1 MSNDKKFDYNKI
13 QVHNRTLL
21 EIPSDVIDILSLGKK
36 RGIGSDT
43 DLSPKVFSELKKLFE
58 SFQKQARINN
68 IPETVT
74 AGIKAYTIL
83 NGNNINNS
91 EISDPRFLKENDDVI
106 LLTIVKQADL
116 ILLTKSDNHEKL
128 ENLLI

>member
-1 MSNDKKFDYNKI
+1 MIRNLTITKFRFIIELSQKYL
-13 QVHNRTLL
+13 QTLQISYHS
-21 EIPSDVIDILSLGKK
+21 EKNC
-36 RGIGSDT
+36 GIGSDT

-83 NGNNINNS
+83 NDNNINNS
-91 EISDPRFLKENDDVI
+91 KISDPRVKSLKKFLK
-106 LLTIVKQADL
+106 
-116 ILLTKSDNHEKL
+116 KL
-128 ENLLI
+128 MSFY